1 MFYSQALGTFCKL
14 PMHANISLKEYAAMK
29 AAFAIALIVFSV
41 PCIAQSP
48 GKADVFSSAQIRS
61 QLDQLA
67 QQTTVKG
74 SSGSTLADY
83 GALAIKLSER
93 TVSGGAEIHA
103 HFDDV
108 MLVTEGKATLVTGG
122 DLIDA
127 HSVSEGEIAG
137 TGIRNG
143 VIQSVATGD
152 VIHIPAGTPHQLLI
166 AAGTTYSALVIKVKQ

>member
-1 MFYSQALGTFCKL
+1 MKFTLAITLAL
-14 PMHANISLKEYAAMK
+14 
-29 AAFAIALIVFSV
+29 FSV
-41 PCIAQSP
+41 ACVAQST
-48 GKADVFSSAQIRS
+48 GKAEVFSSAQIRS
-61 QLDQLA
+61 QFDQLA
-67 QQTTVKG
+67 QQAGAKG
-74 SSGSTLADY
+74 SGGSTLADY

-127 HSVSEGEIAG
+127 YTVSDGETGG

-143 VIQSVATGD
+143 VTQSVASGD

-166 AAGTTYSALVIKVKQ
+166 APGTSYSALVIKVKR